1 MTVQHISEILMLV
14 PSRDLHV
21 LNVMVAMQLN
31 VLMVVVSECYLLL
44 SMDNHYQCLG
54 MDLILSV
61 EKKLSTARLLLM
73 MSFSKTLI

>member
-1 MTVQHISEILMLV
+1 MTVQHISEILLLV

-31 VLMVVVSECYLLL
+31 ALMVVVSECYLLL

-54 MDLILSV
+54 MDLILSA